1 MAVDPDRENREKLAK
16 LKANLTEVI
25 RGKEEAIDVLIIA
38 LLAGGSVLMEDVPGI
53 GKTTLAKALA
63 KSIDAVFHRIQFTPD
78 LLPGD
83 ILGSSIYNPVQGT
96 FTFRPG
102 PVFCN
107 ILLADE
113 INRASPRTQSALL
126 EAMNEGQAT
135 IEGVRRPLDPP
146 FLVLATQNPVEFHGT
161 YPLPEAQLDR
171 FLILLE
177 LGYPAQDV
185 EVEILHAQAEFH
197 PLDHIDAVVN
207 VQDVLRMQGRVRAVR
222 MDESI
227 SRYIVAIVAETRRDK
242 RLKLGASPRGSL
254 MLFRASQAAA
264 YSSGRDYVLPDD
276 VQRLALPVLAHRVIL
291 TAESKYGGTAKR
303 DILREIVE
311 RTKVPA

>member
-1 MAVDPDRENREKLAK
+1 MPGIDARHYHEKTK
-16 LKANLTEVI
+16 QLKANLARVI
-25 RGKEEAIDVLIIA
+25 RGKDDALDILIIA
-38 LLAGGSVLMEDVPGI
+38 LTAGGSVLMEDVPGM

-63 KSIDAVFHRIQFTPD
+63 KSIDAGFNRIQFTPD

-135 IEGVRRPLDPP
+135 IEGVHRPLDAP
-146 FLVLATQNPVEFHGT
+146 FLVVATQNPVEFHGT

-171 FLILLE
+171 FLVLLT
-177 LGYPAQDV
+177 LGYPEPDA
-185 EVEILHAQAEFH
+185 EVGILHAQAESH
-197 PLDHIDAVVN
+197 PLDDIGAVMSKE
-207 VQDVLRMQGRVRAVR
+207 DVVEIQRLVRAVHV
-222 MDESI
+222 DESV
-227 SRYIVAIVAETRRDK
+227 SRYIVTIASATRQDT
-242 RLKLGASPRGSL
+242 RLKLGVSPRGSL
-254 MLFRASQAAA
+254 MLFRAAQAAA
-264 YSSGRDYVLPDD
+264 FAAGRDYVLPDD
-276 VQRLALPVLAHRVIL
+276 VQRLAPHVLAHRVIL
-291 TAESKYGGTAKR
+291 TAEAKYGGAAKR
-303 DILREIVE
+303 DIIREIVE
-311 RTKVPA
+311 RTKAPA